1 LEADLM
7 SEWIELTDDP
17 ATLPV
22 MARTVIIRMDAGNG
36 GGEMFGWRDGRF
48 PEGWCWYQSKLA
60 YWHSISQSI
69 EPASCEIGGYPTHW
83 RPI

>member
-1 LEADLM
+1 M

-22 MARTVIIRMDAGNG
+22 MGRTVIIRMDAGNG

-48 PEGWCWYQSKLA
+48 PEGWCWYMSKLA
-60 YWHSISQSI
+60 NWSTRSQSV
-69 EPASCEIGGYPTHW
+69 EPDSCEECSSPTHW